1 MKRKGENVHMAII
14 MDKVTYIYG
23 EGTPEERYALKNIS
37 LRINDGEFIGLVGHT
52 GSGKSTLV
60 QHLNGLLAPTYG
72 NVYYNGVDIHEEMNK
87 KELRSK
93 VGLVFQYPEYQ
104 LFETTVIKDV
114 AFGPKNIGLPKL
126 EVDVRS
132 FDALKQVGI
141 DEELLDASPMEL
153 SGGQKRKVAIAG
165 ILAMKPEIMILDEP
179 AAGLDPK
186 GKKEIL
192 ELINHIH
199 KENSTT
205 IIMISHSME
214 DVAAY
219 AGRMIVMDNGEIK
232 LDGKPEEI
240 FQFEDAL
247 NEIGLAVPQV
257 TQVLNKLK
265 KDGFPVDTNAFTL
278 EKAKKSI
285 LAAFEH
291 MPIRR

>member
-1 MKRKGENVHMAII
+1 MAII

-23 EGTPEERYALKNIS
+23 EGTPEESYALKNIN
-37 LRINDGEFIGLVGHT
+37 LKIDDGEFVGIVGHT

-60 QHLNGLLAPTYG
+60 QHLNGLLTPAYG
-72 NVYYNGVDIHEEMNK
+72 NIYYNGVDIHDGMNK

-114 AFGPKNIGLPKL
+114 SFGPKNMGLPKL

-132 FDALKQVGI
+132 FDALSQVGI
-141 DEELLDASPMEL
+141 GEELLDASPMEL

-165 ILAMKPEIMILDEP
+165 ILAMQPDVMILDEP

-186 GKKEIL
+186 GKEEIL
-192 ELINHIH
+192 ELIYDIH
-199 KENSTT
+199 KENNTT

-214 DVAAY
+214 DVAKY
-219 AGRMIVMDNGEIK
+219 ADRMIVMDNGEIK

-240 FQFEDAL
+240 FQFEEEL
-247 NEIGLAVPQV
+247 NQMGLAVPQV
-257 TQVLNKLK
+257 TQVLNELK
-265 KDGFPVDTNAFTL
+265 KDGFLVDTCAFTI
-278 EKAKKSI
+278 EGAKKSI
-285 LAAFEH
+285 LEEFER
-291 MPIRR
+291 I

>member
-1 MKRKGENVHMAII
+1 MEKRGICNMQMI

-23 EGTPEERYALKNIS
+23 EGTPEESYALKNIN
-37 LRINDGEFIGLVGHT
+37 LQINKGEFIGLAGHT

-60 QHLNGLLAPTYG
+60 QHLNGLLVPTYG
-72 NVYYNGVDIHEEMNK
+72 NIYYNGVDIHDGMNK

-114 AFGPKNIGLPKL
+114 AFGPKNMGLPKL
-126 EVDVRS
+126 EVDMRS

-141 DEELLDASPMEL
+141 GEELLDASPMEL

-165 ILAMKPEIMILDEP
+165 ILAMKPEVMILDEP

-186 GKKEIL
+186 GKEEIL

-199 KENSTT
+199 TENNTT

-214 DVAAY
+214 DLAKY
-219 AGRMIVMDNGEIK
+219 ADRMIVMHDGAIK
-232 LDGKPEEI
+232 MDGKPQEI
-240 FQFEDAL
+240 FQLEEEL
-247 NEIGLAVPQV
+247 NQMGLAVPQV
-257 TQVLNKLK
+257 TQVLKALQK
-265 KDGFPVDTNAFTL
+265 KGCSIDTNAFTI
-278 EKAKKSI
+278 EQAKKNI
-285 LAAFEH
+285 LAAFH
-291 MPIRR
+291 NRG